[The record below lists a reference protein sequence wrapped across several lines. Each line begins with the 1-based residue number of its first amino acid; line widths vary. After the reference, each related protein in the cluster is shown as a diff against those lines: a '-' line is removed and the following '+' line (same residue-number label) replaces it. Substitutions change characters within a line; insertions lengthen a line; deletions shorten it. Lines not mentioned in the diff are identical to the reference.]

1 MFTPVKPVENNTL
14 PLFITTV
21 VKGTPV
27 NASVPMVV
35 TDEGMIIDVKAAF
48 VHSLNAF
55 VPILVIVFPIVTL
68 VKLVVE
74 RHEFA
79 GIAPA

>member
-1 MFTPVKPVENNTL
+1 MFTPVKIVAKTTL

-27 NASVPMVV
+27 NASVPTLAIETGIV
-35 TDEGMIIDVKAAF
+35 IDVNAAF

-55 VPILVIVFPIVTL
+55 EPILVIVFPIVTL